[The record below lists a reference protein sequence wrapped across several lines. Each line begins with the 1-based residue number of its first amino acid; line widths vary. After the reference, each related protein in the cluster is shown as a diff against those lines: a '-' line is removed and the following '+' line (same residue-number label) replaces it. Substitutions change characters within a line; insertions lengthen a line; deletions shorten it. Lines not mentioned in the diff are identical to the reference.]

1 MPIDLNHPKWNLT
14 LSKANTLRGPW
25 KKLTKDGPVEFHEN
39 FAENPVITK
48 LNNGLYVAMVDGGS
62 KSFGYSISNDGLN
75 WTKAEFI
82 NLEKFT
88 KKWWTIMRT
97 PMGLI
102 HEYDNIY
109 TVFFTAYTDKKVQ
122 DGEFS
127 EIGMVKF
134 ELT

>member
-1 MPIDLNHPKWNLT
+1 
-14 LSKANTLRGPW
+14 
-25 KKLTKDGPVEFHEN
+25 
-39 FAENPVITK
+39 
-48 LNNGLYVAMVDGGS
+48 
-62 KSFGYSISNDGLN
+62 
-75 WTKAEFI
+75 
-82 NLEKFT
+82 
-88 KKWWTIMRT
+88 MRT

-134 ELT
+134 KLN